1 MLDEV
6 RSTTLKYCDIK
17 EWGRGRT
24 AGRGQEKQNTIFSWH
39 LPAGINSRTGHST
52 TLDSQHP
59 RFILQ
64 KNSRILQYL
73 YSSPELIH
81 FSTGLFLPK
90 CCLTRITVITL
101 AIWTRTFLEWHHGRT
116 RTTLPAN
123 ASPNQAIFLCIFQD
137 IFKQHFHYHLSKI
150 NI

>member
-6 RSTTLKYCDIK
+6 RSTTLKYCDTK

-59 RFILQ
+59 TLILQ
-64 KNSRILQYL
+64 KRPRILQYL
-73 YSSPELIH
+73 YGSPEFIH

-90 CCLTRITVITL
+90 CCLTRITAITL
-101 AIWTRTFLEWHHGRT
+101 AIWTQTFLEWLYCRT

-123 ASPNQAIFLCIFQD
+123 ASPSQVIFICIFQD
-137 IFKQHFHYHLSKI
+137 IFKQLFHCHLSEI
-150 NI
+150 YI